1 MPEGDP
7 RGTGSAMRELPM
19 QANSRSLLYLWA
31 MVAAYFCLNALT
43 QHLVSG
49 TADLDQAEQLIL
61 SQAFQPG
68 YNAQPPLYT
77 YLAGLVFS
85 LTGHGLGPLAGVKA
99 ALLSVFV
106 GAMIALG
113 AAFGFTRR
121 QHLIAV
127 AGLVFVPQFIWES
140 QRDLTHSVLATALA
154 ACTLL
159 QVVRTRGRPSLGNY
173 LALGALVGL
182 GLLSKY
188 NYAIFL
194 LALVAAMASVPRY
207 RAVLGDGRFLATI
220 LVMAII
226 VAPHVFWLVDN
237 HALAGGGIERPPG
250 GRGDILSGLGVA
262 AVAALA
268 FLTPLWLFSFI
279 LGFGFR
285 REEGGGSDPA
295 DGRLLLNLLGLVAVC
310 VVLFVALANAQQ
322 VKDRWY
328 QPLLFFVPLLVA
340 YHSRP
345 SPRGF
350 RIFMSLAALFAVLVS
365 FALPARTLLAE
376 KLNKYSRP
384 NMPYP
389 GLIRSISPG
398 AEAPLFVLAETKLLG
413 GNARLAFPDAG
424 VLAPDFNVKIGRIA
438 GKGLVICET
447 RHCDAGEFRD
457 WLRRD
462 QAIDARALQFRA
474 AEMPFNYAPAKKM
487 TIYWAEVTAPAPSR
501 PDAAPH

>member
-1 MPEGDP
+1 M
-7 RGTGSAMRELPM
+7 TM
-19 QANSRSLLYLWA
+19 QANSKSLLYLWA

-43 QHLVSG
+43 QHAVSG

-77 YLAGLVFS
+77 YLAGLAFS
-85 LTGHGLGPLAGVKA
+85 LAGHGLAPLASLKPV
-99 ALLSVFV
+99 LLSVFV
-106 GAMIALG
+106 GAMIAAG
-113 AAFGFTRR
+113 ARFGFTWR
-121 QHLIAV
+121 QQLIAI
-127 AGLVFVPQFIWES
+127 AGIVFVPQFIWES

-159 QVVRTRGRPSLGNY
+159 QVVRTRMRPVLGNY
-173 LALGALVGL
+173 LALGVLAGL

-194 LALVAAMASVPRY
+194 LALVAAMATVPRY
-207 RAVLGDGRFLATI
+207 RAVLGNARFLATVC
-220 LVMAII
+220 VMVA
-226 VAPHVFWLVDN
+226 VAAPHALWLADN
-237 HALAGGGIERPPG
+237 YALASSGIERPHG
-250 GRGDILSGLGVA
+250 VQGNVFSSLGVA
-262 AVAALA
+262 ATAALA
-268 FLTPLWLFSFI
+268 FLTPLWLFSLI
-279 LGFGFR
+279 LGFDFR
-285 REEGGGSDPA
+285 HRGGDKSDAA

-310 VVLFVALANAQQ
+310 VVLFVALTDAQQ

-350 RIFMSLAALFAVLVS
+350 RIFISLAALFAVLVA

-376 KLNKYSRP
+376 RLDKYSRP

-389 GLIRSISPG
+389 GLIRSIASGTEEPR
-398 AEAPLFVLAETKLLG
+398 FVLAETKLLG
-413 GNARLAFPDAG
+413 GNARLAFRDAG
-424 VLAPDFNVKIGRIA
+424 VLAPTFNVKVGGIA

-447 RHCDAGEFRD
+447 RHCDSERFRV
-457 WLRRD
+457 WLWRD
-462 QAIDARALQFRA
+462 HAIDGRSLEFKA
-474 AEMPFNYAPAKKM
+474 ADMPFNYAPAKKM
-487 TIYWAEVTAPAPSR
+487 TIYWAEVSVPGPAR
-501 PDAAPH
+501 PDGSAR